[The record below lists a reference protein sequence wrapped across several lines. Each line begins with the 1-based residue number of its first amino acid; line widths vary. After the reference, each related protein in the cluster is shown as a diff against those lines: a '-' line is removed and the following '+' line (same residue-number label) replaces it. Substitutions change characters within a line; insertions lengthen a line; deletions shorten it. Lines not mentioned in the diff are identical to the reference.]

1 MPWTQGEFDPAG
13 VLLLDTLALPPFLES
28 FLVGVAVPLAG
39 PETAGSLTAFL
50 ETLGLTALSGLY
62 SSSVS
67 SGVKVA
73 SDSSSEPVS
82 STYLIQVCSL
92 TPFSSRVLFVQNGKK
107 SDSQVVV
114 KVRP

>member
-1 MPWTQGEFDPAG
+1 MGVPWTQGEFDPTG

-39 PETAGSLTAFL
+39 AETSVASLTAFL

-82 STYLIQVCSL
+82 STY
-92 TPFSSRVLFVQNGKK
+92 
-107 SDSQVVV
+107 
-114 KVRP
+114 

>member
-28 FLVGVAVPLAG
+28 FLVGVAVPLAD
-39 PETAGSLTAFL
+39 PETWAASLTAFL

-92 TPFSSRVLFVQNGKK
+92 TPFSRVSFFQNDDLLQQ
-107 SDSQVVV
+107 SVVT
-114 KVRP
+114 KAI